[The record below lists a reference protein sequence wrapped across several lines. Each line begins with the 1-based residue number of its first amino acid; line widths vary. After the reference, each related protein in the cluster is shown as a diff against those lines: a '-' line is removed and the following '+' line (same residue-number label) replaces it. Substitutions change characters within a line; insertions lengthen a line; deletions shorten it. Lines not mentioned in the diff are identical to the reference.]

1 MGVSVSRPLRRT
13 TKAKYIITLD
23 GGSSEF
29 DGTEEFFSHSLHLDN
44 NKGETSEGSKG
55 FSKRN
60 EAGCLKFKETRGNSG
75 CPFDSLDTIDSRKS
89 VPFAVLPE
97 NNTQS
102 STRSPNGEGG
112 FSSAQSDD
120 KTVSV
125 EKSSKVLFY
134 DDVEDDIEDES
145 PARKERNTPKPAE
158 YVQQKVNHPF
168 QGKLR
173 KKGRALRRTR
183 SGEETHLPDEN
194 HGDSTPRYCG
204 ENTSDMS
211 VTHEGFVDGR
221 ESEHEIT
228 RMIRA
233 DSEPDMICL

>member
-13 TKAKYIITLD
+13 TKAKYILTLD

-29 DGTEEFFSHSLHLDN
+29 DGTEDFLSRSLHQDN
-44 NKGETSEGSKG
+44 NKGETSRGSKS

-60 EAGCLKFKETRGNSG
+60 EAGCLQFKETRGNSG
-75 CPFDSLDTIDSRKS
+75 CPFDSLDTIESRKS

-120 KTVSV
+120 KIISV

-134 DDVEDDIEDES
+134 DDVEDDLEDES
-145 PARKERNTPKPAE
+145 SARKERKTPKPAE
-158 YVQQKVNHPF
+158 CVQQKVNHP
-168 QGKLR
+168 QGKSR
-173 KKGRALRRTR
+173 EKGRASRRTI
-183 SGEETHLPDEN
+183 SGEETHLHDEN

-221 ESEHEIT
+221 ESEQEIT
-228 RMIRA
+228 RMMRA
-233 DSEPDMICL
+233 DSEPDMVYL